1 MRTVRYVLENK
12 GYDVW
17 SIEPDRTVFEGLEE
31 LAEKG
36 IGALVV
42 MDDDKLRGIFSERD
56 YARKVALKGRSSR
69 ETAVKQVMTSEVVCV
84 KPSQSID
91 ECMALMTERR
101 IRHLPV
107 LDDEDE
113 EKVIGVIS
121 IGDVVKEVIAEQEFR
136 IEQLQNYISGDR

>member
-107 LDDEDE
+107 LDDEGE